1 MATSQNPGGPN
12 PQQSAKVTAQ
22 DLKDLLRLN
31 GDYNNQLKD
40 NIKDLDQ
47 QIKAY
52 GRIEAKLASLE
63 KSSINIKEVNKQI
76 SAIAA
81 KQFITQKKLS
91 GLEQEMSA
99 KQKKEADKYLGS
111 LQAKAT
117 KEKQLLAAQKAGDV
131 GQAQYLTKALEN
143 IEKQVR
149 AKSELL
155 NVTQL
160 SYAAAM
166 KEQQLNDKTTKAL
179 KDQLKTERDI
189 NKSIGFT
196 GAIFGNFAKKLGI
209 GEEHYEN
216 MVIKARQLN
225 SEGKK
230 FGFGDKLGVFAD
242 AAKDAAKETVKD
254 PAALL
259 AAVSGA
265 VPIIGGIIGGLV
277 KGIKSVFD
285 FILGVQDTTV
295 KFGRSLGISTEQA
308 TNLRKQFAEINLLNG
323 DLLVNTE
330 KLMASQ
336 TELTALLGTQNILT
350 TEQLSTNIKLN
361 ELLGLDAQA
370 RASIA
375 QSSVITGKSSEDI
388 TKSVLAQVEGLKAAT
403 GIGLDYRQ
411 VLDQASKL
419 GGALGLQFAQ
429 YPGKIAKA
437 LVVTKSFGL
446 ELKQLDGLADSFLD
460 FESSISKEFEAQ
472 VLLGRQINLTKA
484 RQAFLDNDL
493 ATAAAEISKNAGD
506 YLEFNKMN
514 RIQQEAIAGAVGM
527 SRDQL
532 GDMLK
537 NQLYLNK
544 LGAKETAS
552 SVEKLKLA
560 KERFKTE
567 EEINKQLGEG
577 AYQNLVTMSASE
589 KIAAFIDKI
598 RAAIGDFLTNSGIVE
613 KLTKLFDYFSKP
625 ENIQKAMMMVKDFTV
640 ALIHMVGTLVK
651 GVAGIARFF
660 YAISHED
667 KVAVGNFFDE
677 AEANVGLMG
686 TGGMSDTATL
696 NTGTVA
702 SQRMPAPGAT
712 STAAVGNIQTQGSKN
727 ENKFHFYLD
736 GKPIFA
742 DVKERFEQDQ
752 GLNKR

>member
-1 MATSQNPGGPN
+1 MATSQNPGGPD
-12 PQQSAKVTAQ
+12 PQQSAKATEQALR
-22 DLKDLLRLN
+22 DILKLN
-31 GDYNNQLKD
+31 GDYNNQLK
-40 NIKDLDQ
+40 NGIKDLDQ

-63 KSSINIKEVNKQI
+63 KSSINIKELNNEIFKNTTKQY
-76 SAIAA
+76 
-81 KQFITQKKLS
+81 ITQKKLS
-91 GLEQEMSA
+91 DLESQMGSEQKKGVEGYLTTLEKRTRQERALVLAQRNGQKGLES
-99 KQKKEADKYLGS
+99 YFL
-111 LQAKAT
+111 
-117 KEKQLLAAQKAGDV
+117 
-131 GQAQYLTKALEN
+131 KALQN
-143 IEKQVR
+143 TEK
-149 AKSELL
+149 ELNTKQDSL
-155 NVTQL
+155 DIDQL
-160 SYAAAM
+160 SYIAA
-166 KEQQLNDKTTKAL
+166 KRENELIDKTTKSL
-179 KDQLKTERDI
+179 KEQLKTEKEI
-189 NKSIGFT
+189 NKSIGLT
-196 GAIFGNFAKKLGI
+196 GAVFGNFAKKLGI
-209 GEEHYEN
+209 GDEYYEK
-216 MVIKARQLN
+216 MVLKARQLN

-230 FGFGDKLGVFAD
+230 FSFGDKLDVFGK
-242 AAKDAAKETVKD
+242 AAMGAAKETLKD
-254 PAALL
+254 PVAL
-259 AAVSGA
+259 VGA
-265 VPIIGGIIGGLV
+265 IAGVVPVIGGIVSGIVGGL
-277 KGIKSVFD
+277 KAALD
-285 FILGVQDTTV
+285 FILGIQDTTV

-308 TNLRKQFAEINLLNG
+308 TNLRKQFAEVNLLNG

-388 TKSVLAQVEGLKAAT
+388 TQSVLAQVEGLKAAT

-472 VLLGRQINLTKA
+472 VLLGREINLTKA

-493 ATAAAEISKNAGD
+493 ATAAAEISKNAGS

-537 NQLYLNK
+537 NQLYLDK

-598 RAAIGDFLTNSGIVE
+598 RTSIGDFLTSSGIIE

-651 GVAGIARFF
+651 GIAGIARFF

-677 AEANVGLMG
+677 AEGNVAVMG

-702 SQRMPAPGAT
+702 SQKMPASNNTSALATANREAPLLANPNFSIYIDSEPVYKSIKQKFETDPGLT
-712 STAAVGNIQTQGSKN
+712 
-727 ENKFHFYLD
+727 
-736 GKPIFA
+736 
-742 DVKERFEQDQ
+742 
-752 GLNKR
+752 KR

>member
-1 MATSQNPGGPN
+1 MATSQNPGGPD
-12 PQQSAKVTAQ
+12 PQQSAKITAQ
-22 DLKDLLRLN
+22 DLKDILRLN
-31 GDYNNQLKD
+31 GDYNNQLKE

-47 QIKAY
+47 QIKAF

-63 KSSINIKEVNKQI
+63 KSSINIKQINNEIFKNANKQYI
-76 SAIAA
+76 S
-81 KQFITQKKLS
+81 QKKLS
-91 GLEQEMSA
+91 ELETQIGKEQKKGVEEYLA
-99 KQKKEADKYLGS
+99 KQTKKEGF
-111 LQAKAT
+111 
-117 KEKQLLAAQKAGDV
+117 EKRMLAAQRAGNIE
-131 GQAQYLTKALEN
+131 QAAELQKAL
-143 IEKQVR
+143 ILTEKGLD
-149 AKSELL
+149 AKREALDL
-155 NVTQL
+155 DQL
-160 SYAAAM
+160 SYIAAK
-166 KEQQLNDKTTKAL
+166 KENELIEKTDKAL
-179 KDQLKTERDI
+179 KGQLKTEREI
-189 NKSIGFT
+189 NKSMGLT
-196 GAIFGNFAKKLGI
+196 GAVFGNFAKKLGI
-209 GEEHYEN
+209 GEEHYEK

-254 PAALL
+254 PVALL
-259 AAVSGA
+259 GA
-265 VPIIGGIIGGLV
+265 IAGVVPVIGGIVTGIVGGL
-277 KGIKSVFD
+277 KSALD
-285 FILGVQDTTV
+285 FILGIEDKTV

-308 TNLRKQFAEINLLNG
+308 TNLRKQFAEVNLLNG

-336 TELTALLGTQNILT
+336 TELTTLLGTQNILT

-375 QSSVITGKSSEDI
+375 QSSVITGKTSEDI
-388 TKSVLAQVEGLKAAT
+388 TQSVLAQVEGLKAAT

-429 YPGKIAKA
+429 YPGKLTKA

-446 ELKQLDGLADSFLD
+446 ELKQLDGMADSFLD

-472 VLLGRQINLTKA
+472 VLLGKQINLTKA

-493 ATAAAEISKNAGD
+493 ATAAAEISKNAGS

-527 SRDQL
+527 NRDQL

-537 NQLYLNK
+537 NQLYLDK

-598 RAAIGDFLTNSGIVE
+598 RASIGDFLTNSGIVE

-625 ENIQKAMMMVKDFTV
+625 EKIREAMLMVKDFTV

-686 TGGMSDTATL
+686 TGGMSETATL

-702 SQRMPAPGAT
+702 SQKMPASNNTSALATANMQAPIFMNVTVESVMDNDKVGKGVKSFLLSPG
-712 STAAVGNIQTQGSKN
+712 GSK
-727 ENKFHFYLD
+727 
-736 GKPIFA
+736 
-742 DVKERFEQDQ
+742 
-752 GLNKR
+752 

>member
-1 MATSQNPGGPN
+1 MATSQNPGGPD

-22 DLKDLLRLN
+22 DLRDILKLN
-31 GDYNNQLKD
+31 GDYNNQLKE

-47 QIKAY
+47 QIKAF

-63 KSSINIKEVNKQI
+63 KSSINIKQINAEIFKNANKQYI
-76 SAIAA
+76 S
-81 KQFITQKKLS
+81 QKKLS
-91 GLEQEMSA
+91 ELENQIGKGQKKGVEDYLA
-99 KQKKEADKYLGS
+99 KQAKKEGF
-111 LQAKAT
+111 
-117 KEKQLLAAQKAGDV
+117 EKRMLAAQRAGNTE
-131 GQAQYLTKALEN
+131 QAAELQKAL
-143 IEKQVR
+143 ILTEKGLD
-149 AKSELL
+149 AKREALDL
-155 NVTQL
+155 DQL
-160 SYAAAM
+160 SYIAAK
-166 KEQQLNDKTTKAL
+166 KENELIEKTDKAL
-179 KDQLKTERDI
+179 KDQLKTEREI
-189 NKSIGFT
+189 NKSMGLT
-196 GAIFGNFAKKLGI
+196 GAVFGNFAKKLGI
-209 GEEHYEN
+209 GEEHYEK

-254 PAALL
+254 PVALLSAVAGVVPVIGSIVTGIVGGLKAAL
-259 AAVSGA
+259 
-265 VPIIGGIIGGLV
+265 
-277 KGIKSVFD
+277 D
-285 FILGVQDTTV
+285 FILGIQDKTV
-295 KFGRSLGISTEQA
+295 KFGRALGISTEQA
-308 TNLRKQFAEINLLNG
+308 TKLRDQFAEVNLLNG

-330 KLMASQ
+330 KLMNSQ
-336 TELTALLGTQNILT
+336 AELVGLLGTTNILT
-350 TEQLSTNIKLN
+350 NEQLSTNIKLN

-375 QSSVITGKSSEDI
+375 QSSVITGKSSEEI
-388 TKSVLAQVEGLKAAT
+388 TESVLAQVEGLKAAT

-506 YLEFNKMN
+506 YLEFSKMN

-527 SRDQL
+527 NRDQL

-544 LGAKETAS
+544 LGAKETS
-552 SVEKLKLA
+552 SSTEKLKLA
-560 KERFKTE
+560 KERFVTE
-567 EEINKQLGEG
+567 KEINKQLGEG
-577 AYQNLVTMSASE
+577 AYQNMVTMSATE

-598 RAAIGDFLTNSGIVE
+598 RVAIGDFLTKSGIVD
-613 KLTKLFDYFSKP
+613 KLTQLFDKFSSP
-625 ENIQKAMMMVKDFTV
+625 EKIREILSMVKDFTT
-640 ALIHMVGTLVK
+640 ALIHMVGILVK
-651 GVAGIARFF
+651 G
-660 YAISHED
+660 ISRIPFIFSDEERL
-667 KVAVGNFFDE
+667 KVANFFDE

-702 SQRMPAPGAT
+702 SQRVPASGN
-712 STAAVGNIQTQGSKN
+712 SGTAAAGGGQAPASTN
-727 ENKFHFYLD
+727 ENKYHFYLD
-736 GKPIFA
+736 SQPIFA
-742 DVKERFEQDQ
+742 TVKEKFEQDH
-752 GLNKR
+752 GMTKK